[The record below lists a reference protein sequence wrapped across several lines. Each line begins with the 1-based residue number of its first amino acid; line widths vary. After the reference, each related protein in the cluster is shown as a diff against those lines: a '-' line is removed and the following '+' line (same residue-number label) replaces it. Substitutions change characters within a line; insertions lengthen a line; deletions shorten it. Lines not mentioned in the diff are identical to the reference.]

1 MWDEPYFGL
10 RFLAKRSLQFDISS
24 RDAFAPQHG
33 DGFAGIIPVAR
44 PN

>member
-10 RFLAKRSLQFDISS
+10 CLLAKRSRQFDVSL
-24 RDAFAPQHG
+24 RTAFAPQHG
-33 DGFAGIIPVAR
+33 DEFAGIIPVAR